1 MLSWVKPIKAQAILK
16 IIKGKE
22 LKTEAILEEAIE
34 LCVWDDFEQQHAVQV
49 AKLSL
54 KLFDKLQ
61 PLHRMGNSERIW
73 LRVASLL
80 HDVGKSVSGEYHNKA
95 SRDII
100 VNEANLPFRKRVRK
114 MIGLIA
120 RYHKGALPS
129 DSHKYYRGLKKDD
142 EKQCVKVLAAILRL
156 ADGLDA
162 GHKELVTDLA
172 CEVQRKRTVIYV
184 MARDGVD
191 LNKAV
196 KKADLFEQVFGCE
209 VEVRTAA
216 AGKVRGINLDS
227 SRSKVYAHAA

>member
-1 MLSWVKPIKAQAILK
+1 
-16 IIKGKE
+16 
-22 LKTEAILEEAIE
+22 LKTEAILEEAIK
-34 LCVWDDFEQQHAVQV
+34 LCGGDDFEQQHAVQV

-120 RYHKGALPS
+120 RYHKGALPD
-129 DSHKYYRGLKKDD
+129 DSHKYYRGLKDD

-162 GHKELVTDLA
+162 GHEGLVADLA
-172 CEVQRKRTVIYV
+172 CEVQRKRIVLYILGE
-184 MARDGVD
+184 DGVD
-191 LNKAV
+191 LRKVV
-196 KKADLFEQVFGCE
+196 KKADLFEDVFGYE

-216 AGKVRGINLDS
+216 AGKVRDINLDS
-227 SRSKVYAHAA
+227 SRSRVYAHAA

>member
-16 IIKGKE
+16 TIEGRE
-22 LKTEAILEEAIE
+22 LKTEAILEDAIE
-34 LCVWDDFEQQHAVQV
+34 LCGGDDFEQQHAVQV

-80 HDVGKSVSGEYHNKA
+80 HDIGKSVSGEYHNKA

-114 MIGLIA
+114 IIGLVA
-120 RYHKGALPS
+120 RYHKGTLPD
-129 DSHKYYRGLKKDD
+129 DSHKYYCGLTDD
-142 EKQCVKVLAAILRL
+142 DKQCVKVLAAILRL

-172 CEVQRKRTVIYV
+172 CDVQRRCIVIYILGE
-184 MARDGVD
+184 DGVD
-191 LNKAV
+191 LHKVV
-196 KKADLFEQVFGCE
+196 KKADLFSQVFGCE
-209 VEVRTAA
+209 VEARTAV
-216 AGKVRGINLDS
+216 AGKVRDINLDS